1 MAYEEIVLE
10 AFEEMKERGK
20 IEKRGGQ
27 WEIRARIT
35 DDIFLFI
42 ENDVKLK
49 LQYDKA
55 IECRTRD
62 TVNRMKGK
70 VPLPLETLRRRSKDA
85 INRMMGKAVKA
96 VFGLVD
102 AGQKRD
108 PESNLI
114 KSYMSFEV
122 KYVI

>member
-1 MAYEEIVLE
+1 
-10 AFEEMKERGK
+10 
-20 IEKRGGQ
+20 
-27 WEIRARIT
+27 
-35 DDIFLFI
+35 
-42 ENDVKLK
+42 
-49 LQYDKA
+49 
-55 IECRTRD
+55 
-62 TVNRMKGK
+62 
-70 VPLPLETLRRRSKDA
+70 
-85 INRMMGKAVKA
+85 MMGKAVKA